1 MGSDMDF
8 KTTRSGVSFAAKR
21 TGMRFITCM
30 YKQVC
35 LQVTFSDKTFATIIV
50 LANKGPFACL
60 KRIN

>member
-8 KTTRSGVSFAAKR
+8 KTTRSGVSFAAKS

-30 YKQVC
+30 YEQVC

-50 LANKGPFACL
+50 
-60 KRIN
+60 